1 MSAIRPGLQAF
12 SSAFNRIAMKKL
24 LYILAGLGL
33 AACTSDIEELP
44 EVGPQP
50 GREVTL
56 TGISGTAS
64 RTQFVPG
71 DGTEIQFQWSTGDRI
86 WAGGV
91 QSAEAGTDGNVAD
104 FGFTNLPGAA
114 PYRIYYNMTG
124 TDAEA
129 VVPTEQRQAEPGKL
143 QLGPNGDF
151 GYATTDSEGRFT
163 LSHATAY
170 VWFNPWSQDVK
181 EKLVSV
187 TLAATD
193 ASTVL
198 TGTRTF
204 DGTGFSDATDANNA
218 VTLSFGKEGVELP
231 ATSSTASVFAAAVV
245 YPADCSAEE
254 IHVTYTFADGS
265 VYTETKTG
273 RNFEAG
279 RIYRLT
285 TEIAKRDGGSLEIQ
299 GLEDSD
305 EPVCMK
311 YGASEA
317 YALTAEGWI
326 PTVEMTSAPAGWTA
340 DFDIA
345 RRSLLIAPPAEYTDG
360 MDLENTVT
368 IRSDGKPILS
378 QEYYVLD
385 FTHPEGTFV
394 LIEGNM
400 TSENGTIVYFDQHMR
415 YHEKVYEEINDNE
428 IGNVLQDMYM
438 ANGKI
443 YFITQNGKTSSMG
456 TTFNGDGRFV
466 VCDAHTMKRLVARDM
481 QFYANVDTSTG
492 ATQSSKSTLCWP
504 QHIVVVSPEKAYIQ
518 YSTADNESHSGIRIV
533 DLQTNIIRTSDIP
546 GTFGAFTKTGATK
559 APCEQMYFPKLQRI
573 DGTLTLSRF
582 DRLSGLG
589 TTFGVLTQ
597 AGALRYEHLALANT
611 FEFPLIETTGNITV
625 TDCPILRSV
634 LLPALTDAG
643 SLEIT
648 GCPAIET
655 LSFPKA
661 ERFDGDVSLA
671 TLPAIK
677 DFGEFLPALKA
688 ISGDLSIDDLS
699 SLEGV
704 LDLSGCTFSPNST
717 LDLRLVAATRLT
729 ELRGGDFGGSLRI
742 DASSL
747 TPQPEAMPFE
757 ITGFKSLDTLRIAG
771 FTHISALSLP
781 TESCDDLTI
790 ENCGSQAPFTLSLP
804 NLVEV
809 RGTLLCRNCGKA
821 GEANSA
827 SFPRLRNIGRQLSFY
842 VGASSFTALEFPLL
856 ETIGNG
862 EPVSDDPADDYAL
875 YTMPSG
881 CAGEFILPSLQRVNG
896 SMLVSTWNTS
906 TDRAVAFRFPSL
918 QSVAGE
924 ISVGHTAYKNRSV
937 ATLDFS
943 ALTAA
948 GAIRIGNLSSV
959 TDFST
964 FTQVLPRLSEQTW
977 SVTEC
982 GYNPTYQ
989 QMLDGETGAESK

>member
-1 MSAIRPGLQAF
+1 MSP
-12 SSAFNRIAMKKL
+12 
-24 LYILAGLGL
+24 
-33 AACTSDIEELP
+33 TSDSRTSRGCTLP
-44 EVGPQP
+44 DLLQHDRHRRRSRRSDRTTPGGAGQTATRTERRFRLCHDRLRRTIHPLARHRLRLVQP
-50 GREVTL
+50 LVAGRE
-56 TGISGTAS
+56 
-64 RTQFVPG
+64 
-71 DGTEIQFQWSTGDRI
+71 
-86 WAGGV
+86 
-91 QSAEAGTDGNVAD
+91 
-104 FGFTNLPGAA
+104 
-114 PYRIYYNMTG
+114 
-124 TDAEA
+124 
-129 VVPTEQRQAEPGKL
+129 
-143 QLGPNGDF
+143 
-151 GYATTDSEGRFT
+151 GR
-163 LSHATAY
+163 
-170 VWFNPWSQDVK
+170 
-181 EKLVSV
+181 LVSV

-285 TEIAKRDGGSLEIQ
+285 TEITKRDGGSLEIQ

-317 YALTAEGWI
+317 YALTAGGWI

-368 IRSDGKPILS
+368 IQSDDKPILS

-428 IGNVLQDMYM
+428 IGNVLQDMYL

-481 QFYANVDTSTG
+481 PFYANIDTSTG

-546 GTFGAFTKTGATK
+546 GTFGVFTKTGATK
-559 APCEQMYFPKLQRI
+559 ARMIFSRGKVFAGRGNSVIVLDPATDAVIKTVTYENRQVKDLAKGYDGKIYAIFTGEFTGNSGMTGAASFTKPAMIVALDANGEVVSETNLPEQIELRTGTASPTVQMCASLHAAAPLFHRQTGLQR
-573 DGTLTLSRF
+573 L
-582 DRLSGLG
+582 
-589 TTFGVLTQ
+589 
-597 AGALRYEHLALANT
+597 
-611 FEFPLIETTGNITV
+611 
-625 TDCPILRSV
+625 
-634 LLPALTDAG
+634 
-643 SLEIT
+643 
-648 GCPAIET
+648 
-655 LSFPKA
+655 
-661 ERFDGDVSLA
+661 
-671 TLPAIK
+671 
-677 DFGEFLPALKA
+677 
-688 ISGDLSIDDLS
+688 
-699 SLEGV
+699 
-704 LDLSGCTFSPNST
+704 
-717 LDLRLVAATRLT
+717 
-729 ELRGGDFGGSLRI
+729 
-742 DASSL
+742 
-747 TPQPEAMPFE
+747 
-757 ITGFKSLDTLRIAG
+757 
-771 FTHISALSLP
+771 
-781 TESCDDLTI
+781 
-790 ENCGSQAPFTLSLP
+790 
-804 NLVEV
+804 
-809 RGTLLCRNCGKA
+809 
-821 GEANSA
+821 
-827 SFPRLRNIGRQLSFY
+827 
-842 VGASSFTALEFPLL
+842 
-856 ETIGNG
+856 
-862 EPVSDDPADDYAL
+862 
-875 YTMPSG
+875 
-881 CAGEFILPSLQRVNG
+881 
-896 SMLVSTWNTS
+896 
-906 TDRAVAFRFPSL
+906 
-918 QSVAGE
+918 
-924 ISVGHTAYKNRSV
+924 
-937 ATLDFS
+937 
-943 ALTAA
+943 
-948 GAIRIGNLSSV
+948 
-959 TDFST
+959 
-964 FTQVLPRLSEQTW
+964 
-977 SVTEC
+977 
-982 GYNPTYQ
+982 
-989 QMLDGETGAESK
+989 

>member
-1 MSAIRPGLQAF
+1 MSAILPGLQAF

-50 GREVTL
+50 GREVAL

-104 FGFTNLPGAA
+104 FGFTNLPGDA

-163 LSHATAY
+163 LSPATAY

-285 TEIAKRDGGSLEIQ
+285 TEITKRDGGSLEIQ

-317 YALTAEGWI
+317 YALTAGGWI

-368 IRSDGKPILS
+368 IQSDDKPILS

-428 IGNVLQDMYM
+428 IGNVLQDMYL

-481 QFYANVDTSTG
+481 PFYANIDTSTG

-546 GTFGAFTKTGATK
+546 GTFGVFTKTGATK
-559 APCEQMYFPKLQRI
+559 ARMVFSRGKVFAGRGNSVIVIDSATDRVVREHTYPDRQVKDLAKGADGKIYAVFTGEFEI
-573 DGTLTLSRF
+573 DGDLGYYGNVVWKSPAMIAAF
-582 DRLSGLG
+582 D
-589 TTFGVLTQ
+589 
-597 AGALRYEHLALANT
+597 
-611 FEFPLIETTGNITV
+611 
-625 TDCPILRSV
+625 
-634 LLPALTDAG
+634 
-643 SLEIT
+643 
-648 GCPAIET
+648 
-655 LSFPKA
+655 A
-661 ERFDGDVSLA
+661 EGEVVSEQ
-671 TLPAIK
+671 TLPETVKLRTGTASPSVQLCASFRQPWLYFIGK
-677 DFGEFLPALKA
+677 TDFSATEAMRYNYETGQVDWDYITA
-688 ISGDLSIDDLS
+688 DIDGS
-699 SLEGV
+699 HE
-704 LDLSGCTFSPNST
+704 
-717 LDLRLVAATRLT
+717 
-729 ELRGGDFGGSLRI
+729 GGSLIYGYMGVHPTTEQLWVGKSSYTNSRI
-742 DASSL
+742 HVYDVSRS
-747 TPQPEAMPFE
+747 
-757 ITGFKSLDTLRIAG
+757 D
-771 FTHISALSLP
+771 
-781 TESCDDLTI
+781 
-790 ENCGSQAPFTLSLP
+790 
-804 NLVEV
+804 
-809 RGTLLCRNCGKA
+809 
-821 GEANSA
+821 
-827 SFPRLRNIGRQLSFY
+827 
-842 VGASSFTALEFPLL
+842 ALEFSSFYQKKASPA
-856 ETIGNG
+856 G
-862 EPVSDDPADDYAL
+862 VDFAYRFSD
-875 YTMPSG
+875 
-881 CAGEFILPSLQRVNG
+881 EWIN
-896 SMLVSTWNTS
+896 
-906 TDRAVAFRFPSL
+906 
-918 QSVAGE
+918 
-924 ISVGHTAYKNRSV
+924 K
-937 ATLDFS
+937 
-943 ALTAA
+943 
-948 GAIRIGNLSSV
+948 
-959 TDFST
+959 
-964 FTQVLPRLSEQTW
+964 
-977 SVTEC
+977 
-982 GYNPTYQ
+982 
-989 QMLDGETGAESK
+989 

>member
-1 MSAIRPGLQAF
+1 MSAILPGLQAF

-50 GREVTL
+50 GREVAL

-285 TEIAKRDGGSLEIQ
+285 TEITKRDGGSLEIQ

-317 YALTAEGWI
+317 YALTAGGWI

-368 IRSDGKPILS
+368 IQSDDKPILS

-428 IGNVLQDMYM
+428 IGNVLQDMYL

-481 QFYANVDTSTG
+481 PFYANIDTSTG

-546 GTFGAFTKTGATK
+546 GTFGVFTKTGATK
-559 APCEQMYFPKLQRI
+559 ARMIFSRGKVFAGRGNSVIVLDPARSLHPAGRSHLVRLLHRQLDRLAAYGQRILDAQKRQGGACLRRGGESGAGRTVGQRLAVERRRQLLVDPLDQPRRPGGLVRQGDRQTARLHPRIFGFGNGAPDLPFVAVHLQMVLLQRA
-573 DGTLTLSRF
+573 F
-582 DRLSGLG
+582 HHLG
-589 TTFGVLTQ
+589 Q
-597 AGALRYEHLALANT
+597 RYEDQDRTCEAL
-611 FEFPLIETTGNITV
+611 LH
-625 TDCPILRSV
+625 
-634 LLPALTDAG
+634 
-643 SLEIT
+643 
-648 GCPAIET
+648 
-655 LSFPKA
+655 
-661 ERFDGDVSLA
+661 ERHFA
-671 TLPAIK
+671 
-677 DFGEFLPALKA
+677 
-688 ISGDLSIDDLS
+688 
-699 SLEGV
+699 
-704 LDLSGCTFSPNST
+704 
-717 LDLRLVAATRLT
+717 R
-729 ELRGGDFGGSLRI
+729 
-742 DASSL
+742 
-747 TPQPEAMPFE
+747 
-757 ITGFKSLDTLRIAG
+757 KSL
-771 FTHISALSLP
+771 
-781 TESCDDLTI
+781 
-790 ENCGSQAPFTLSLP
+790 
-804 NLVEV
+804 LVP
-809 RGTLLCRNCGKA
+809 L
-821 GEANSA
+821 
-827 SFPRLRNIGRQLSFY
+827 GR
-842 VGASSFTALEFPLL
+842 PL
-856 ETIGNG
+856 
-862 EPVSDDPADDYAL
+862 A
-875 YTMPSG
+875 
-881 CAGEFILPSLQRVNG
+881 
-896 SMLVSTWNTS
+896 
-906 TDRAVAFRFPSL
+906 
-918 QSVAGE
+918 
-924 ISVGHTAYKNRSV
+924 
-937 ATLDFS
+937 
-943 ALTAA
+943 
-948 GAIRIGNLSSV
+948 
-959 TDFST
+959 
-964 FTQVLPRLSEQTW
+964 
-977 SVTEC
+977 
-982 GYNPTYQ
+982 
-989 QMLDGETGAESK
+989 

>member
-1 MSAIRPGLQAF
+1 MSAILPGLQAF

-50 GREVTL
+50 GREVAL

-285 TEIAKRDGGSLEIQ
+285 TEITKRDGGSLEIQ

-317 YALTAEGWI
+317 YALTAGGWI

-368 IRSDGKPILS
+368 IQSDDKPILS

-428 IGNVLQDMYM
+428 IGNVLQDMYL

-481 QFYANVDTSTG
+481 PFYANIDTSTG

-504 QHIVVVSPEKAYIQ
+504 QHIVVVSPEKSLHPIFHGRQRIPFGHPYRGPSDQYHPYERHPGYIRRLHENGGDQ
-518 YSTADNESHSGIRIV
+518 GPHDLLARQGLRRTRQFGDRPRSRDGCRNQNRHLRKPPGERPRKGLRWENLCYLYGRIYRKLGHDRCGELHQTGYDRSVGRERRGRFGNEPARTDRTAHGHGFADSADVCELHAAAPLFHR
-533 DLQTNIIRTSDIP
+533 QT
-546 GTFGAFTKTGATK
+546 G
-559 APCEQMYFPKLQRI
+559 LQR
-573 DGTLTLSRF
+573 L
-582 DRLSGLG
+582 
-589 TTFGVLTQ
+589 
-597 AGALRYEHLALANT
+597 
-611 FEFPLIETTGNITV
+611 
-625 TDCPILRSV
+625 
-634 LLPALTDAG
+634 
-643 SLEIT
+643 
-648 GCPAIET
+648 
-655 LSFPKA
+655 
-661 ERFDGDVSLA
+661 
-671 TLPAIK
+671 
-677 DFGEFLPALKA
+677 
-688 ISGDLSIDDLS
+688 
-699 SLEGV
+699 
-704 LDLSGCTFSPNST
+704 
-717 LDLRLVAATRLT
+717 
-729 ELRGGDFGGSLRI
+729 
-742 DASSL
+742 
-747 TPQPEAMPFE
+747 
-757 ITGFKSLDTLRIAG
+757 
-771 FTHISALSLP
+771 
-781 TESCDDLTI
+781 
-790 ENCGSQAPFTLSLP
+790 
-804 NLVEV
+804 
-809 RGTLLCRNCGKA
+809 
-821 GEANSA
+821 
-827 SFPRLRNIGRQLSFY
+827 
-842 VGASSFTALEFPLL
+842 
-856 ETIGNG
+856 
-862 EPVSDDPADDYAL
+862 
-875 YTMPSG
+875 
-881 CAGEFILPSLQRVNG
+881 
-896 SMLVSTWNTS
+896 
-906 TDRAVAFRFPSL
+906 
-918 QSVAGE
+918 
-924 ISVGHTAYKNRSV
+924 
-937 ATLDFS
+937 
-943 ALTAA
+943 
-948 GAIRIGNLSSV
+948 
-959 TDFST
+959 
-964 FTQVLPRLSEQTW
+964 
-977 SVTEC
+977 
-982 GYNPTYQ
+982 
-989 QMLDGETGAESK
+989 